1 MKDIV
6 LLKQEK
12 QPELDMTGFLF
23 TRGRMSNRKP
33 VISDSG
39 TFLCFNCNVS
49 NLYKN
54 SVVGKKCI
62 ILHPTTIIYHKSSVS
77 FKMFSFGRDS
87 TVDARYLG
95 TFLLKYIEEN

>member
-1 MKDIV
+1 MKDTV

-12 QPELDMTGFLF
+12 QPELDMTGFSF

-54 SVVGKKCI
+54 SVVGKKRNCI
-62 ILHPTTIIYHKSSVS
+62 ILNPTTIIYQKSSVS
-77 FKMFSFGRDS
+77 LNFLFYFGPDS
-87 TVDARYLG
+87 IADVR
-95 TFLLKYIEEN
+95 